1 MIHRGPSVSSD
12 SFMSEMEKVIAHLP
26 AWARDPAGILA
37 DAAEGY
43 GADRASRMAAAI
55 AYRTVFALAPMLM
68 IAVAVLGTF
77 LGSQTEAQQEIIQR
91 IESVA
96 GAEIALIVDG
106 ILTSALSSTGTAYLI
121 GGVLLLWTA
130 SSLFLE
136 MQRDLNDIFDVPQ
149 AEVAGVVAMIRLRGI
164 GFLWVLGL
172 GFLLVA
178 TWLINAI
185 WGFVS
190 SLLPASFEAVD
201 ELVTVLTPLASL
213 VLLPLVFA
221 LIFQTM
227 TAEKIPWR
235 AAWVGG
241 AFTAAVFLLAA
252 YGVGIY
258 FQVAGV
264 TTAIGFAGSFVVI
277 LFLAYFLAMVF
288 LYGAEVTDVYADRL
302 EAKTAV
308 PVRKPLYAD
317 PQVVVAEPR
326 AGIPQAA
333 FLAFLAG
340 LIAGWRRS
348 RR

>member
-1 MIHRGPSVSSD
+1 MEKYIARLPSWARGPG
-12 SFMSEMEKVIAHLP
+12 E
-26 AWARDPAGILA
+26 ILA
-37 DAAEGY
+37 SAAEKY

-55 AYRTVFALAPMLM
+55 AYRTVFALAPLLM
-68 IAVAVLGTF
+68 IAVAVLGSF
-77 LGSQTEAQQEIIQR
+77 LGSRVEAQQEIVEG
-91 IESVA
+91 IEAVVGPEVA
-96 GAEIALIVDG
+96 EVVND
-106 ILTSALSSTGTAYLI
+106 ILTSALGSTGTAYLI
-121 GGVLLLWTA
+121 GGILLLWTA

-149 AEVAGVVAMIRLRGI
+149 KEVTGIVAMVRLRGV

-185 WGFVS
+185 LGFLTN
-190 SLLPASFEAVD
+190 LLPGAFAAVD
-201 ELVTVLTPLASL
+201 DLITVLTPLASL
-213 VLLPLVFA
+213 ILLPLVFA
-221 LIFQTM
+221 MIFKTM
-227 TAEKIPWR
+227 IVASIPWR
-235 AAWVGG
+235 PAWVGG
-241 AFTAAVFLLAA
+241 AFTAVVFLIAA

-258 FQVAGV
+258 FEIAGP
-264 TTAIGFAGSFVVI
+264 TTALGFAGSFIVI

-288 LYGAEVTDVYADRL
+288 LYGGEVTKAYYDRIAAR
-302 EAKTAV
+302 EAPPARPT
-308 PVRKPLYAD
+308 LYTD
-317 PQVVVAEPR
+317 PQVVVAEPP

>member
-1 MIHRGPSVSSD
+1 
-12 SFMSEMEKVIAHLP
+12 MEKYLARLP
-26 AWARDPAGILA
+26 SWAQGPGAILA
-37 DAAEGY
+37 DAAQKY
-43 GADRASRMAAAI
+43 GRDRASRMAAAI
-55 AYRTVFALAPMLM
+55 AYRTVFALAPLLM
-68 IAVAVLGTF
+68 IAVAVLGSF
-77 LGSQTEAQQEIIQR
+77 LGSRVEAQQEIVDGIS
-91 IESVA
+91 SVA
-96 GAEIALIVDG
+96 GQEVANLVNE

-121 GGVLLLWTA
+121 GGILLLWTA

-136 MQRDLNDIFDVPQ
+136 MQRDLNDIFDVPR
-149 AEVAGVVAMIRLRGI
+149 EVVTGIVAMVRLRGI

-185 WGFVS
+185 WGFLS
-190 SLLPASFEAVD
+190 NLLPGTLEAVD
-201 ELVTVLTPLASL
+201 DLVTVLTPLASL
-213 VLLPLVFA
+213 ILLPLVFA

-241 AFTAAVFLLAA
+241 AFTAVVFLVAA

-258 FQVAGV
+258 FEIAGA
-264 TTAIGFAGSFVVI
+264 TTALGIAGSFVVI
-277 LFLAYFLAMVF
+277 LFLAYFLSMVF
-288 LYGAEVTDVYADRL
+288 LYGAEVTNAYSDRL
-302 EAKTAV
+302 AA
-308 PVRKPLYAD
+308 RKAPPASRPLYSD

-326 AGIPQAA
+326 AGLPQAA
-333 FLAFLAG
+333 FLAFVAG

>member
-1 MIHRGPSVSSD
+1 
-12 SFMSEMEKVIAHLP
+12 MEKYIARLP
-26 AWARDPAGILA
+26 SWAQGPGEILA
-37 DAAEGY
+37 AAAEKY
-43 GADRASRMAAAI
+43 GRDRASRMAAAI
-55 AYRTVFALAPMLM
+55 AYRTVFALAPLLM
-68 IAVAVLGTF
+68 IAVAVLGSF
-77 LGSQTEAQQEIIQR
+77 LGSRIEAQQEIVEGIS
-91 IESVA
+91 SVA
-96 GAEIALIVDG
+96 GQQVASLVND

-121 GGVLLLWTA
+121 GGILLLWTA

-136 MQRDLNDIFDVPQ
+136 MQRDLNDIFDVPR
-149 AEVAGVVAMIRLRGI
+149 EDVSGLVAMVRLRGI

-185 WGFVS
+185 WGFLS
-190 SLLPASFEAVD
+190 NLLPDTLEAVD
-201 ELVTVLTPLASL
+201 DLVTVLTPLASL
-213 VLLPLVFA
+213 ILLPLVFA

-241 AFTAAVFLLAA
+241 TFTAVVFLLAA

-258 FQVAGV
+258 FEIAGA
-264 TTAIGFAGSFVVI
+264 TTALGIAGSFVVI
-277 LFLAYFLAMVF
+277 LFLAYFLSMVF
-288 LYGAEVTDVYADRL
+288 LYGGEVTKAYSDRL
-302 EAKTAV
+302 AAREAPPTTS
-308 PVRKPLYAD
+308 RPLYTD

-333 FLAFLAG
+333 FLAFVAG

>member
-1 MIHRGPSVSSD
+1 
-12 SFMSEMEKVIAHLP
+12 MEKYLARLP
-26 AWARDPAGILA
+26 SWAQGPGAILA
-37 DAAEGY
+37 AAAEKY
-43 GADRASRMAAAI
+43 GRDRASRMAAAI
-55 AYRTVFALAPMLM
+55 AYRTVFALAPLLM

-77 LGSQTEAQQEIIQR
+77 LGSRVEAQQEIVDG
-91 IESVA
+91 IEAVV
-96 GAEIALIVDG
+96 GPDIADVVNG
-106 ILTSALSSTGTAYLI
+106 ILTSALTSTGTAYLI
-121 GGVLLLWTA
+121 GGILLLWTA

-136 MQRDLNDIFDVPQ
+136 MQRDLNDIFDVPRE
-149 AEVAGVVAMIRLRGI
+149 EVTGIVAMVRLRGI

-185 WGFVS
+185 WGFLS
-190 SLLPASFEAVD
+190 NLLPGTLEAVD
-201 ELVTVLTPLASL
+201 DLVTVLTPLASL
-213 VLLPLVFA
+213 ILLPLVFA

-241 AFTAAVFLLAA
+241 AFTAVVFLVAA

-258 FQVAGV
+258 FEIAGA
-264 TTAIGFAGSFVVI
+264 TTALGIAGSFVVI
-277 LFLAYFLAMVF
+277 LFLAYFLSMVF
-288 LYGAEVTDVYADRL
+288 LYGAEVTKAYSDRL
-302 EAKTAV
+302 AAREAPSA
-308 PVRKPLYAD
+308 RKPLYTD

-326 AGIPQAA
+326 AGLPQAA
-333 FLAFLAG
+333 FLAFVAG

>member
-1 MIHRGPSVSSD
+1 MEKYIARLPSWARGPAEIL
-12 SFMSEMEKVIAHLP
+12 SEA
-26 AWARDPAGILA
+26 A
-37 DAAEGY
+37 DEY
-43 GADRASRMAAAI
+43 GQDRASRMAAAI
-55 AYRTVFALAPMLM
+55 SYRTVFALAPLLM

-77 LGSQTEAQQEIIQR
+77 LGSQAEAQQEIIDA
-91 IESVA
+91 IEAVV
-96 GAEIALIVDG
+96 GEEIARIVG
-106 ILTSALSSTGTAYLI
+106 EILTSALDSTGTAYLI

-149 AEVAGVVAMIRLRGI
+149 KEVTGIVALIRLRGI

-172 GFLLVA
+172 GFLLIV
-178 TWLINAI
+178 TWLLNAI

-190 SLLPASFEAVD
+190 NLLPDSLEAID
-201 ELVTVLTPLASL
+201 GLVTVLTPLAS
-213 VLLPLVFA
+213 VILLPIVFG

-227 TAEKIPWR
+227 TAANVPWR
-235 AAWVGG
+235 AVWVGG
-241 AFTAAVFLLAA
+241 VFTAVVFLLAA

-258 FQVAGV
+258 FQIAGA
-264 TTAIGFAGSFVVI
+264 TTALGFAGSFVVI
-277 LFLAYFLAMVF
+277 LFLAYFLSMVF
-288 LYGAEVTDVYADRL
+288 LYGAEVTKVYAVRL
-302 EAKTAV
+302 EAGTAP
-308 PVRKPLYAD
+308 PVSRPLSSD

-340 LIAGWRRS
+340 LITGWRRS